1 MKTPTFWNQKNL
13 LSDILIPFGW
23 LYSGLTRLRLKL
35 HHPYK
40 SKLPV
45 ICIGNLTAGGS
56 GKTPT
61 AIALAQIL
69 QKEGYCPYFLSRGY
83 GGKYQNI
90 IVNKQNYQAEE
101 CGDEPLLLSETA
113 PVVIN
118 ADRGKGA
125 RLAEAARADI
135 LIMDD
140 GFQNPTLHK
149 DISFIVIDGGFG
161 FGNFR
166 AIPSGPLRETFSQ
179 GIKRAQ
185 AAIII
190 GEDKTSI
197 KKHLGELPTFSGKI
211 IPLPIAQQ
219 EKGIIAFAGIGRPQK
234 FYESLK
240 QAGGKV
246 IETYDFPDHHPYTTQ
261 DTQELEK
268 RAKELDA
275 FLYTTSKDY
284 VKLPKEFQKKV
295 EVLSIKID
303 WEDETSLRN
312 FIIQQ
317 LSAHIKQK

>member
-1 MKTPTFWNQKNL
+1 M
-13 LSDILIPFGW
+13 
-23 LYSGLTRLRLKL
+23 
-35 HHPYK
+35 
-40 SKLPV
+40 
-45 ICIGNLTAGGS
+45 
-56 GKTPT
+56 
-61 AIALAQIL
+61 
-69 QKEGYCPYFLSRGY
+69 
-83 GGKYQNI
+83 
-90 IVNKQNYQAEE
+90 
-101 CGDEPLLLSETA
+101 LLSETA

-125 RLAEAARADI
+125 RLAEAAGADI

-219 EKGIIAFAGIGRPQK
+219 EKEIIAFAGIGRPQK

-275 FLYTTSKDY
+275 VLYTTSKDY